1 MLFLLMFIYLYYYR
15 FCNVYILWPLFRQG
29 SSRFLTVYKKEGSTI
44 VQADAVFELGHTS
57 QRHTLSLLQRFP
69 VTPRERQ
76 ELLPPTERDRSYG
89 QESNNFVSLH
99 SYHYRIG
106 SFWHIT
112 VFIGF
117 NYSFYEHVK
126 NLISMSLL
134 QKKLFFR
141 M

>member
-1 MLFLLMFIYLYYYR
+1 MFCDIYIT
-15 FCNVYILWPLFRQG
+15 FFRQG

-89 QESNNFVSLH
+89 QESNNLLAFFTLL
-99 SYHYRIG
+99 YIIIRID
-106 SFWHIT
+106 SFLT
-112 VFIGF
+112 
-117 NYSFYEHVK
+117 
-126 NLISMSLL
+126 
-134 QKKLFFR
+134 FFR
-141 M
+141 LVLIMVFTSMPNI